1 MAEIFA
7 ETYRADGRPYWWDE
21 LVSAP
26 PNWPQDE
33 TLFDVAIIGSGFTG
47 LSAALEF
54 AEAGLTVL
62 VIEAERLGH
71 GASTR
76 NGGMI
81 TGSLHET
88 PEDLAKS
95 IGTELAESMS
105 REARGLVPFMA
116 SQMDRFAIDCDFRI
130 GDHFMGAYTA
140 KHYEALSRSLPQYQR
155 RGLPMRMVPKADQGR
170 YIATDH
176 YQGGRLHEQCASVH
190 PAKYHRG
197 LVQNASRLGVQFVE
211 QCRVTDVTRA
221 GEHFRLQTAR
231 GPITAR
237 RVLMATNGYTSPALG
252 WYRRRVVPMQSSI
265 IATEELGE
273 ARMASLFPTGAT
285 VNDTKRILSYF
296 RPSPDGKRLIY
307 GGRATFQPIDVNET
321 ARRLRRMMLGIFPQL
336 DDVKISHC
344 WGGFVA
350 FTFDFLPHA
359 GQQDGVDYAMGYC
372 GSGVALASWLGHR
385 TALRMLG
392 RASPSAFE
400 ARPFKTR
407 PFYTGNPWMLPAI
420 GEYFRVRDRIDYALF
435 RARQKKAA

>member
-1 MAEIFA
+1 MTNIFA
-7 ETYRADGRPYWWDE
+7 DTYQANGKPYWWEERITD
-21 LVSAP
+21 L
-26 PNWPQDE
+26 PNWQPDD
-33 TLFDVAIIGSGFTG
+33 TIFDVAIIGSGFTG

-54 AEAGLTVL
+54 AEAGHSVL
-62 VIEAERLGH
+62 VIEAEQLGH

-76 NGGMI
+76 NGGLI

-88 PEDLAKS
+88 PDDLAKTLGS
-95 IGTELAESMS
+95 ELAESMS

-116 SQMDRFAIDCDFRI
+116 SQMERFAIDCNFRI
-130 GDHFMGAYTA
+130 GDHFMGAFTS
-140 KHYEALSRSLPQYQR
+140 KHYESLSRSLAQYQK
-155 RGLPMRMVPKADQGR
+155 RGLPMRMVPKAEQSQ
-170 YIATDH
+170 YINTNH
-176 YQGGRLHEQCASVH
+176 YEGGRLHEQCASVH

-197 LVQNASRLGVQFVE
+197 LAQTAARLGVRFIE
-211 QCRVTDVTRA
+211 HCRVVTATRM
-221 GEHFRLQTAR
+221 GQHFRLQTGLGA
-231 GPITAR
+231 IAAR
-237 RVLMATNGYTSPALG
+237 RVLMATNGYTSRSLG

-273 ARMASLFPTGAT
+273 ERMASLFPTGAT

-307 GGRATFQPIDVNET
+307 GGRATFRPIDTNET
-321 ARRLRRMMLGIFPQL
+321 ARRLRQMMLGVFPQL
-336 DDVKISHC
+336 ADVKISHC

-359 GQQDGVDYAMGYC
+359 GQQDGIDYAMGYC
-372 GSGVALASWLGHR
+372 GSGVAMASWLGHR

-392 RASPSAFE
+392 RTAPSAFE

-420 GEYFRVRDRIDYALF
+420 GEYFRVRDRIDHAMF
-435 RARQKKAA
+435 RLGQKRGA